1 MNKIHL
7 RNAWSA
13 FKQFDLKKWIRSKY
27 MHGYGQPTPEEIE
40 AFLLAHFKNPTGQ
53 RGEKI
58 YYMKPYELHALIDE
72 NFRIKTDKRINVQV
86 FRKLN
91 FSLIKKR
98 DYITRAAYDAVP
110 LVIINPVK
118 TNA

>member
-1 MNKIHL
+1 MSTKKHL

-13 FKQFDLKKWIRSKY
+13 FKKFDLKKWIRSKY

-40 AFLLAHFKNPTGQ
+40 AFLTTHFRNPS
-53 RGEKI
+53 GEKGEKVH
-58 YYMKPYELHALIDE
+58 YMKPYELHALIDD

-86 FRKLN
+86 FRRLN
-91 FSLIKKR
+91 YSLVKKR
-98 DYITRAAYDAVP
+98 DFVTRAQYDAVP

-118 TNA
+118 I